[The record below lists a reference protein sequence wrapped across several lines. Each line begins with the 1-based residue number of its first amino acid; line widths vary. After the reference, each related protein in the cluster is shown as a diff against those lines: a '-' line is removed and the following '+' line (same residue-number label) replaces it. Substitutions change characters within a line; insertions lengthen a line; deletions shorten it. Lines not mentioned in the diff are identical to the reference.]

1 MRPLAH
7 IAEAAERDA
16 PEARMVTTMRE
27 REVFLLQPGR
37 EQPDYSHSNGKS
49 HSFVLVVEDDTPT
62 LRLERVILEEEGYAV
77 EVVGSGEEALD
88 FLAKESPSLV
98 LLDIGL
104 PGLDGFAT
112 CAKIREFST
121 VPVIMVTGR
130 DCLDDKVR
138 GMDVGADDYV
148 TKPFLTLELATR
160 VKVVLWRTSL
170 VSVEQQYFDQVAQ
183 QIAAASPGNTPGNTE
198 LVPGTA
204 EPANSDLKD
213 KTDQAPSHDT
223 QPEPTSTPI
232 AAKPVVV
239 NGSFE
244 GTVRL
249 AITTLGPV
257 RNLINFVGEL
267 RQNSQF
273 RLLRLVANPH
283 TEGMDIWLGL
293 REPLPLVNIL
303 TGIPGVHAV
312 GPGDSPDAENE
323 EQLLIVTLD

>member
-1 MRPLAH
+1 
-7 IAEAAERDA
+7 
-16 PEARMVTTMRE
+16 MVTTMRE

-138 GMDVGADDYV
+138 GMDVSADDYV
-148 TKPFLTLELATR
+148 TKPFLTHELATR
-160 VKVVLWRTSL
+160 VKVVLRRTSL
-170 VSVEQQYFDQVAQ
+170 VSVEQQYFHQVAQ
-183 QIAAASPGNTPGNTE
+183 QIAAASPGNTE
-198 LVPGTA
+198 LL
-204 EPANSDLKD
+204 PATSDP
-213 KTDQAPSHDT
+213 APSYAT
-223 QPEPTSTPI
+223 SPEPTDNPI
-232 AAKPVVV
+232 AAKPAAIS
-239 NGSFE
+239 GSYE

-257 RNLINFVGEL
+257 RNLINFVSEL

-303 TGIPGVHAV
+303 TGISGVHAV
-312 GPGDSPDAENE
+312 GPRDSPDAENE